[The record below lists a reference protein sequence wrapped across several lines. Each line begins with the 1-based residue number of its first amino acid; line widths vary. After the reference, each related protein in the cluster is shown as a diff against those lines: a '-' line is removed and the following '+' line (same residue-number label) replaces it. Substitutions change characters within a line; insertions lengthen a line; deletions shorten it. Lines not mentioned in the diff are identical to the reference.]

1 MAAAEMADMAPCS
14 GCGNPGGAVACLS
27 LFEAMIARDYS
38 DQRFF
43 GSHRLFMDAYCLQH
57 PELRCVSAKSL
68 AAHLAGICQILE
80 GGTSEAT
87 GSPSLRRWLDGDV
100 KIEKPALPADRGALT
115 LADLADIDD
124 PAAWRE
130 AVRRWAET
138 VWAAYSQLQP
148 LARRWL
154 AEAQAASR

>member
-1 MAAAEMADMAPCS
+1 MTGIGPCP
-14 GCGNPGGAVACLS
+14 GCGNRGGADACLA

-38 DQRFF
+38 DPLFF
-43 GSHRLFMDAYCLQH
+43 GSHRLFVDAYCLQH

-80 GGTSEAT
+80 QGTSEAT
-87 GSPSLRRWLDGDV
+87 GNPALRRWLDGNLSL
-100 KIEKPALPADRGALT
+100 EKPPLPAKRGGLT

-124 PAAWRE
+124 PATWKE

-138 VWAAYSQLQP
+138 VWAAYAELQP